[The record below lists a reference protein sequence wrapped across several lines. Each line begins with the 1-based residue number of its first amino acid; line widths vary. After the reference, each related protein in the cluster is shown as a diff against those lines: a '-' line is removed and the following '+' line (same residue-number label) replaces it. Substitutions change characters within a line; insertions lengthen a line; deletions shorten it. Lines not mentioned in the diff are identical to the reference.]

1 MPRTDSYLFLLST
14 PLPQYNV
21 GMYAFFAKSRSIWL
35 TVLLGL
41 VACAIAGPLEA
52 AVIVFSNKTPHAV
65 TFVIGEKA
73 EDTASQK
80 AYQIATSD
88 VLSVPVL
95 KQKIV
100 WFDAKQQNAKT
111 DIKAAETSAD
121 RPAKVIKSMEVKS
134 NSIYAFE
141 GGDPLVLKHVFSAAA
156 PAESSKY
163 REEDIGKVL
172 EVPIKILVDDD
183 EPRRREIW
191 ERDLRERVKEAS
203 DIFEKTCRIRFHIVK
218 VDTWKTSDGE
228 TEFEVTF
235 NEFQKQVKPER
246 GIALAIGFTSQY
258 EVQSTKRF
266 HVGGTRGPFY
276 PYILIREWSQ
286 HVGKP
291 ERLELL
297 VHELGHVFGASHTR
311 DQSSVMRPV
320 VGDKQSNARSFRTKF
335 DPLNTLAVY
344 LFCEPIRLE
353 KVRSMRQFSP
363 ESRTKLLSV
372 YRELE
377 RQFPEDRSVTVYQRR
392 LKWSNSTRFRRV
404 KIPEARREKSL
415 LKEYQ

>member
-1 MPRTDSYLFLLST
+1 
-14 PLPQYNV
+14 
-21 GMYAFFAKSRSIWL
+21 MYSFFAKSRSVWPV
-35 TVLLGL
+35 VLLGL
-41 VACAIAGPLEA
+41 VGCAVAGPLEA
-52 AVIVFSNKTPHAV
+52 AVIVFSNKTTREV
-65 TFVIGEKA
+65 TFIIGEKA

-80 AYQIATSD
+80 AYKIAAGD

-100 WFDAKQQNAKT
+100 WFDAKQQNAKAE
-111 DIKAAETSAD
+111 DEADGKAAKRSAD
-121 RPAKVIKSMEVKS
+121 QPAKVIKNMEVRS
-134 NSIYAFE
+134 NSIYAFD
-141 GGDPLVLKHVFSAAA
+141 GGAPLVLKHVFSAAA
-156 PAESSKY
+156 PAGPSMYK
-163 REEDIGKVL
+163 EEDIGKVL

-183 EPRRREIW
+183 EPRRQEIW
-191 ERDLRERVKEAS
+191 EPDLRERVKEAS
-203 DIFEKTCRIRFHIVK
+203 DIFEKTCRIRFRIVK
-218 VDTWKTSDGE
+218 VGTWETSDGE
-228 TEFEVTF
+228 TEFDSTF
-235 NEFQKQVKPER
+235 NEFQRKVKPER
-246 GIALAIGFTSQY
+246 DIALAIGFTSQY
-258 EVQSTKRF
+258 EVQATKRF

-276 PYILIREWSQ
+276 PYIMIREWSQ

-297 VHELGHVFGASHTR
+297 VHELGHVFGASHTK

-363 ESRTKLLSV
+363 ESRAKLLSV

-377 RQFPEDRSVTVYQRR
+377 RQYPEDRSVTVYQRR
-392 LKWSNSTRFRRV
+392 LKWSNQPRFRRV
-404 KIPEARREKSL
+404 KIPEARREKPLS
-415 LKEYQ
+415 EER